1 MPVHQYTVRSHD
13 PRPVS
18 KFNANLAQ
26 IPTGSLFIFVFDV
39 ELGRLILSILWKKK
53 RLRAARALLHKQEEM
68 VLGI

>member
-26 IPTGSLFIFVFDV
+26 IPTGSLFLFVFDV
-39 ELGRLILSILWKKK
+39 ELGHLILNIL
-53 RLRAARALLHKQEEM
+53 
-68 VLGI
+68 